1 MKKNFNQIKLV
12 QHYKQ
17 FGVLNMR
24 GKHKKIPIILVIAIS
39 FAVLLSS
46 AYFCYYSLASAD
58 FISHRLKFETFDQDF
73 LFAASGSEFK
83 VFGPISFSI
92 LSALCINPGKQIP
105 IFPFLTSPFNQ
116 RTSILRC

>member
-1 MKKNFNQIKLV
+1 MKRKP
-12 QHYKQ
+12 
-17 FGVLNMR
+17 
-24 GKHKKIPIILVIAIS
+24 IPIILAIAIS

-73 LFAASGSEFK
+73 LFAATVSEFK
-83 VFGPISFSI
+83 VFGTSSFSI
-92 LSALCINPGKQIP
+92 ISALCINPVKQIP
-105 IFPFLTSPFNQ
+105 IFPFLTFLFNQ